1 MNASEIQKRLSENLR
16 RIRKERKL
24 TQFALAEKAGISEE
38 TIKNVELSRA
48 WPSERTLSQ
57 ITDAL
62 ATDVYN
68 LFIPVESSFAFQK
81 DAHMQIKVAIAKDM
95 RNYVDSVLEEIV
107 RDGK

>member
-24 TQFALAEKAGISEE
+24 TQFALA
-38 TIKNVELSRA
+38 
-48 WPSERTLSQ
+48 
-57 ITDAL
+57 
-62 ATDVYN
+62 TDVYN
-68 LFIPVESSFAFQK
+68 RFIPVESSFAFQK
-81 DAHMQIKVAIAKDM
+81 DAHTQIKVAIAKDM